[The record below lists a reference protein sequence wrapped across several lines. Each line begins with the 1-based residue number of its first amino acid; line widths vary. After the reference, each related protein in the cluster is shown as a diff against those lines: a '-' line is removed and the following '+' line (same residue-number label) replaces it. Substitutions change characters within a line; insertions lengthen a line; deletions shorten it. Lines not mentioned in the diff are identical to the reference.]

1 MKEEGAEGGKE
12 RDRRACL
19 RTLRPYRRGIAATL
33 CNAAAPLSDG
43 GFAKRCSIY
52 NAFGIRKDLSG
63 TETFRKSR
71 EKRVLGR
78 KRAKQT
84 QSRGSFREDGGVQ
97 SVPVGAKYTSLDKK
111 YRF

>member
-1 MKEEGAEGGKE
+1 MKEEGTEGGKA

-52 NAFGIRKDLSG
+52 NAFGIVKIC
-63 TETFRKSR
+63 
-71 EKRVLGR
+71 LGR
-78 KRAKQT
+78 KLSEKAARNV
-84 QSRGSFREDGGVQ
+84 F
-97 SVPVGAKYTSLDKK
+97 SVENA
-111 YRF
+111 